1 MSIFPWMK
9 KYEVNVESIDTQ
21 HKKLVELLNKLAEEM
36 SQGKGSDVLNAIFN
50 ELADYTI
57 YHFSDE
63 EKYFDQINY
72 PLSDEHKEKHRLFI
86 EQLSG
91 FRADFEIKKIG
102 VSIEVMRF
110 LKDWLIEHISKTD
123 MGLGRMLNRSGIK

>member
-57 YHFSDE
+57 YHFADE

>member
-72 PLSDEHKEKHRLFI
+72 PLSDKHKEKHRLFI